1 MASGMES
8 PETTHETGH
17 KASDKPAH
25 KAGRVPTRL
34 RLARLGVL
42 LIFFVNGAT
51 FASLVPRYPEIIE
64 RLHVSN
70 TLWGLALGIGPI
82 GGIAL
87 GWLAAPL
94 MRRYRSRNVAALA
107 QIASSGALVILAL
120 AGTIEWV
127 FVAMFAMSAFD
138 AVTDTSMNY
147 HGLRVQR
154 LYRRSIFNSF
164 HGWWCIGA
172 VVGGFLGSAAAG
184 AGMAVPT
191 QTYLT
196 VGVLLC
202 CVVASWAMM
211 LPGEDREQVAGTE
224 VATGRAWLRPRTL
237 AVLVGL
243 GLLGALAGGI
253 ELGGSAWS
261 PLYMTDQF
269 AATPFVAGLGFVA
282 LMVFETLGRLTGDV
296 IVDRLGLVRTVV
308 WGAVACLAGMA
319 LALAVPTPVTALI
332 GFGASGWGIATMIP
346 NAMNAADGLPGV
358 PAGVGLT
365 ITTWVMRVGFVLF
378 PIVIGALGDAVSLRL
393 ALLVIPLS
401 AVLIMALS
409 PLLRPRPAPQA
420 TATG

>member
-8 PETTHETGH
+8 PETEH

-120 AGTIEWV
+120 AGSIEWV

-172 VVGGFLGSAAAG
+172 VVGGFL
-184 AGMAVPT
+184 
-191 QTYLT
+191 
-196 VGVLLC
+196 
-202 CVVASWAMM
+202 
-211 LPGEDREQVAGTE
+211 D
-224 VATGRAWLRPRTL
+224 
-237 AVLVGL
+237 
-243 GLLGALAGGI
+243 
-253 ELGGSAWS
+253 
-261 PLYMTDQF
+261 
-269 AATPFVAGLGFVA
+269 
-282 LMVFETLGRLTGDV
+282 
-296 IVDRLGLVRTVV
+296 
-308 WGAVACLAGMA
+308 
-319 LALAVPTPVTALI
+319 
-332 GFGASGWGIATMIP
+332 
-346 NAMNAADGLPGV
+346 
-358 PAGVGLT
+358 
-365 ITTWVMRVGFVLF
+365 
-378 PIVIGALGDAVSLRL
+378 
-393 ALLVIPLS
+393 
-401 AVLIMALS
+401 
-409 PLLRPRPAPQA
+409 RPRPAPRWPCPPRPM
-420 TATG
+420 

>member
-1 MASGMES
+1 
-8 PETTHETGH
+8 
-17 KASDKPAH
+17 
-25 KAGRVPTRL
+25 
-34 RLARLGVL
+34 
-42 LIFFVNGAT
+42 
-51 FASLVPRYPEIIE
+51 
-64 RLHVSN
+64 
-70 TLWGLALGIGPI
+70 
-82 GGIAL
+82 
-87 GWLAAPL
+87 
-94 MRRYRSRNVAALA
+94 
-107 QIASSGALVILAL
+107 
-120 AGTIEWV
+120 
-127 FVAMFAMSAFD
+127 
-138 AVTDTSMNY
+138 
-147 HGLRVQR
+147 
-154 LYRRSIFNSF
+154 
-164 HGWWCIGA
+164 
-172 VVGGFLGSAAAG
+172 
-184 AGMAVPT
+184 
-191 QTYLT
+191 
-196 VGVLLC
+196 
-202 CVVASWAMM
+202 MM

-296 IVDRLGLVRTVV
+296 LVDRLGLVRTVV
-308 WGAVACLAGMA
+308 WGAVVCLAGMA